1 MKRRKYP
8 SMPFSYAGRQ
18 LEARAVPAADKCEIC
33 IYENNRRLIRH
44 AFIDMQTVRDA
55 ERYNLDLL
63 GDMISTI
70 IEAVNARRLI
80 LPPGEASES

>member
-1 MKRRKYP
+1 M
-8 SMPFSYAGRQ
+8 
-18 LEARAVPAADKCEIC
+18 
-33 IYENNRRLIRH
+33 YENNRRLIRH